1 MNREKI
7 FQKVIE
13 WSFSLLFLL
22 VPLIMTPWNYELFEY
37 NKMMLVYFLTVVI
50 AGAWL
55 ARMILVKRILFRR
68 TPFDLPLL
76 LFLLSQILSTVF
88 SIDRHTSIW
97 GYYSRFHG
105 GLLSTISYILIYYAL
120 TDNLEKKQI
129 ITLLKW
135 LLASA
140 GVVSF
145 YGVLEHFGIDAK
157 YWVQDVQNRV
167 FSTLGQPNWLAAWL
181 AIILPFP
188 LSFIFQNKLKNKTLV
203 IIYSLLLITYTLS
216 LIFTQSRSGIS
227 SAFLGLVVF
236 GFFFALPKV
245 LTVRKQLLI
254 PLAGAFL
261 IIVFAV
267 GFWGAKSLFR
277 NSINDFSYV
286 FGLSDKADIPV
297 HMVYEP
303 GSSSGDIRKVVWR
316 GAFKIFQAYPLFGS
330 GVETFA
336 YSYYQFRPLEHN
348 YLSEWDFLYNKAH
361 NEYFNFLATTGI
373 VGFGTYMLLIGWVVV
388 WNIKYLIGNREYIL
402 SKERDKS
409 IINNTYYLL
418 LIAIFSG
425 WLTIL
430 ITNFFGFS
438 VVPVALCFY
447 LFPAVSY
454 LLTLPEEKETEIR
467 NLKSEVLN
475 QSQKVGLIILVLA
488 GSYFLL
494 SIIKL
499 WYADTLFAQ
508 GQRLNKQG
516 YFALA
521 LDSLKNAVNINPQEP
536 IYRDELSWTEANLAV
551 LSMSQKQQDL
561 AINFAQNSF
570 AQSDKALAISPFNL
584 NFVKTRVKIYLKLA
598 EIDQS
603 YYQDALNTL
612 SHAIELAPTDPKLRY
627 NLGLIYYQ
635 VGEKQKAVETL
646 ETTLLMKPG
655 YPEPAAALS
664 AIKKELGK

>member
-1 MNREKI
+1 MNWGKI

-105 GLLSTISYILIYYAL
+105 GLLSTISYILLYYAL
-120 TDNLEKKQI
+120 TANLEKKQI

-188 LSFIFQNKLKNKTLV
+188 LSFILQNKLKNKTLV

-454 LLTLPEEKETEIR
+454 LLILPEEKETEIR

-475 QSQKVGLIILVLA
+475 RSQKAGLIILVLA

-508 GQRLNKQG
+508 GQRLNKQS